1 MKTLYTLG
9 FALLISGA
17 TFAQTTTT
25 GIGEVNA
32 KRNSII
38 KSMGNT
44 IMIETNSRATVN
56 VYDINGRLIETM
68 IVNGTTAID
77 MSNYNVNTYFVS
89 VNTSNKNYVKKGILT
104 R

>member
-17 TFAQTTTT
+17 SFAQTTTT

-32 KRNSII
+32 KKNSII
-38 KSMGNT
+38 TSMGNT

-56 VYDINGRLIETM
+56 IYDISGKLIESM
-68 IVNGTTAID
+68 IVNGTTAVD
-77 MSNYNVNTYFVS
+77 MNNYDVNTYFVS
-89 VNTSNKNYVKKGILT
+89 VNVNNKNYVKKGILV